1 MWRYIIRRLLYS
13 LPALLLTTIIVFGI
27 LHTTPG
33 DVIVA
38 KLADQATLS
47 QESIDKLKRE
57 YGLDKPEYQQYL
69 IWLRR
74 IVTGD
79 LGTSIYTSESIADTL
94 KDRFPITLQLAIQ
107 SIIIGV
113 ALGVSVGVVSAL
125 YPDKPIDYTGRLVAI
140 FGLAAPN
147 FWIATVTLTALAI
160 LLGWIPPAGYR
171 PFWEDPG
178 TNLQQFMLPSV
189 IIGFGLSASVMRMT
203 RSTLLEVMREDY
215 IRTAYAK
222 GLAQRII
229 IVRHALKNA
238 FLPVITIIGGQI
250 SGLLSGTVI
259 IESIFA
265 LPGLGRTALDGITFR
280 DYPLVQTI
288 VLIFAIKVIVLNL
301 VVDLSYAWL
310 DPRVRYQ

>member
-288 VLIFAIKVIVLNL
+288 VLIFAIKIIVLNL

>member
-113 ALGVSVGVVSAL
+113 TLGVSVGVVSAL

-288 VLIFAIKVIVLNL
+288 VLIFAIKIIVLNL